1 MFPAFFA
8 YGTVYCFLNHVMH
21 ETHHRT
27 PFKSNILNEFIHW
40 ITAWAHGAEPIFDRW
55 GHAQHHTHTYFPQLD
70 PESIGFRPVKLSNF
84 LLPFIGIGIIKPLP
98 IFKHALGIIDNY
110 SKELVPETDWKKM
123 IWSSRLWFL
132 GYALIIAA
140 SLYYHSI
147 LPLVY
152 TLFARFYG
160 AFIPTMLNQTQH
172 VGLEQNVYDHRL
184 ITRNVKLNP
193 VLSFIYW
200 NMEHHIEH
208 HMFPGVPFYALSKL
222 NVLVKDQ
229 LPAPYKNILTAYKE
243 IIPTIFRQQ
252 KESNFHIIPI
262 LPEDYKDDNKK
273 SGHKNG
279 VQLDN
284 KKILETVIEGSTKW
298 IPAFETDSLSVNDIA
313 PFEYKNTNY
322 AIYRLEDG
330 YYASSGK
337 CTHAG
342 ALLAKGLVI
351 DERIECPA
359 HQGRFD
365 IRSGKATHSPAS
377 DHLKTYPVKVRDGF
391 LFIGLPNK

>member
-1 MFPAFFA
+1 
-8 YGTVYCFLNHVMH
+8 
-21 ETHHRT
+21 
-27 PFKSNILNEFIHW
+27 
-40 ITAWAHGAEPIFDRW
+40 AHGAEPVFDRW

-70 PESIGFRPVKLSNF
+70 PESIGPRPVKLSNF
-84 LLPFIGIGIIKPLP
+84 FLPFIGIGIIKPFP
-98 IFKHALGIIDNY
+98 IIKHALGIIDDY
-110 SKELVPETDWKKM
+110 TKELVPGTDWKKM
-123 IWSSRLWFL
+123 IWSSRLWLL
-132 GYALIIAA
+132 GYVLIITA

-172 VGLEQNVYDHRL
+172 VGLEQDVYDHRL

-222 NVLVKDQ
+222 NVLLKDQ
-229 LPAPYKNILTAYKE
+229 LPAPYNNIWTAYKE
-243 IIPTIFRQQ
+243 IIPTILRQQ
-252 KESNFHIIPI
+252 KDSGFHITPI
-262 LPEDYKDDNKK
+262 LPEDYKDDSKK
-273 SGHKNG
+273 GDHKEKTKS
-279 VQLDN
+279 DN
-284 KKILETVIEGSTKW
+284 KDTSNVVIEGSTKW
-298 IPAFETDSLSVNDIA
+298 IPALEADNLSMNDIA
-313 PFEYKNTNY
+313 PFKYEDINY

-377 DHLKTYPVKVRDGF
+377 DYLVTYPTRVQDG
-391 LFIGLPNK
+391 LVFIGLSKK